1 MNKKQTKEYVHDTEV
16 IDFITQKS
24 ERVSP
29 SKASL
34 QLLLKNMRD
43 PQPSPYVSKRSY
55 FYVFQKSFA
64 IAFMALLVF
73 SGGAVYLTHRNTES
87 VQTSTNSQVQPTT
100 SVSDP
105 TDVSDAGI
113 SNDMAAVDAQLNGLD
128 ADNQNIY

>member
-1 MNKKQTKEYVHDTEV
+1 MNKKQTKEYVHDAEV
-16 IDFITQKS
+16 IDFITQES

-34 QLLLKNMRD
+34 QLLLNNMRD
-43 PQPSPYVSKRSY
+43 SQPSPYVSKRSY

-73 SGGAVYLTHRNTES
+73 SGGAVYLNHRNTQS
-87 VQTSTNSQVQPTT
+87 TQTPTNSQVQ
-100 SVSDP
+100 SSGISDP

-113 SNDMAAVDAQLNGLD
+113 SSDMAAVDAQLNGLD